1 MTNKQSKK
9 QRISNIQSIH
19 FLFGLQI
26 MESWH
31 YYYYLLYC
39 LFSLSLSSTLF
50 LADNDNITRIENEA
64 MNENK
69 LRAAVLS

>member
-1 MTNKQSKK
+1 
-9 QRISNIQSIH
+9 
-19 FLFGLQI
+19 

-39 LFSLSLSSTLF
+39 LFSLSLSSALF
-50 LADNDNITRIENEA
+50 LADNDNIIRIENEA

-69 LRAAVLS
+69 LRLACFDGLMLS